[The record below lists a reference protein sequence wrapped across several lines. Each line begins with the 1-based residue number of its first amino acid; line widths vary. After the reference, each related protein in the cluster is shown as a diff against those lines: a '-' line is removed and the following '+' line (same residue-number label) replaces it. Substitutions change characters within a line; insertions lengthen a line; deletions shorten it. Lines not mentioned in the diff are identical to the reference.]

1 MTSVMVTGGAG
12 FIGSHIVD
20 ALIRANARVSVIQ
33 LWQTLCSVADSE
45 IMPEYQDGRP
55 GYILHSRLSPLKAPG
70 LPKLAAPR
78 SIGRGA

>member
-20 ALIRANARVSVIQ
+20 ALVSVIQ

-55 GYILHSRLSPLKAPG
+55 GDILHSRLSPVKVRASLKW
-70 LPKLAAPR
+70 
-78 SIGRGA
+78 